1 MHHFWHP
8 KVYGNSITF
17 VGPLVN
23 HVFFYQQFA
32 FFKLTMQNHCQA
44 TMLLPLDYNPTTHLW
59 ERLGHNGILNH
70 RLLEWFKFVKLCM
83 VMVLG
88 NVKDEHT
95 FSNLVLMK
103 SKL

>member
-1 MHHFWHP
+1 MQLHFWHP
-8 KVYGNSITF
+8 KVFGNSTTF

-23 HVFFYQQFA
+23 HFFLLA
-32 FFKLTMQNHCQA
+32 FFKLMIQNHCQA
-44 TMLLPLDYNPTTHLW
+44 TMLLPLDCNPTTRLW
-59 ERLGHNGILNH
+59 ERLGLNGILNH
-70 RLLEWFKFVKLCM
+70 QLSKWFKFVELCM

-95 FSNLVLMK
+95 FSNLVFMK